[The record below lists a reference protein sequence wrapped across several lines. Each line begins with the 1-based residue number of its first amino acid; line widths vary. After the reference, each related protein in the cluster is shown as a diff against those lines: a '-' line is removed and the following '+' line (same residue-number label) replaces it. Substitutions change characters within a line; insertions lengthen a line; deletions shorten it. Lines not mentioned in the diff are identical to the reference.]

1 MIELPTYSFCA
12 MMNARTRPRA
22 CLRCQMTTGKLRE
35 ELEFMEVNMNNKG
48 IGAIFCLISAILMS
62 TRYIAAAIFMSNV
75 MSWDSSLFQAG
86 LSYVGSP
93 LKVTAIIALIA
104 GICFLVYGV
113 FQDSKKHSK

>member
-22 CLRCQMTTGKLRE
+22 CLRTGKLRE
-35 ELEFMEVNMNNKG
+35 ELEYMEVIMNNKG

-62 TRYIAAAIFMSNV
+62 ARYIAAAIFMSNV

-113 FQDSKKHSK
+113 FRDSNGRQN